1 VRTVTLLVA
10 AVVAA
15 LGLLVGSAVARVAG
29 RFPWPPGARLG
40 ELLRPGRRAL
50 PPPLLELVTATL
62 CGLVVWRLGASAA
75 VPAFLVLVAAGV
87 LLVVVDARHQL
98 LPDRVVLPALGA
110 GVVLLSGAAAATGNW
125 SALLRAVAAA
135 AVLFAVFL
143 ALALASPGG
152 LGMGDVK
159 LAALLGLH
167 LGWLGWSTVLVGAL
181 AGFVVQAAAA
191 LVLLAAR
198 RVGRGDALPF
208 GPAMVVGAGLA
219 MALPFS

>member
-1 VRTVTLLVA
+1 MTLLA
-10 AVVAA
+10 ATAA
-15 LGLLVGSAVARVAG
+15 ALLGLLAGTAVDRAAG
-29 RFPWPPGARLG
+29 RFPWPSGARAVD
-40 ELLRPGRRAL
+40 LLRPGRRAL
-50 PPPLLELVTATL
+50 RPPLLELVTATL
-62 CGLVVWRLGASAA
+62 CGLVVVRLGVSAA

-87 LLVVVDARHQL
+87 LLVLVDARHRL

-110 GVVLLSGAAAATGNW
+110 GVLLLAGAAGATGDW

-135 AVLFAVFL
+135 AVLFVAFL

-167 LGWLGWSTVLVGAL
+167 LGWLGWDAVLFGAL
-181 AGFVVQAAAA
+181 AGFVVQAAVA

-198 RVGRGDALPF
+198 RVRRGDALPF
-208 GPAMVVGAGLA
+208 GPAMIVGAALA
-219 MALPFS
+219 MSLPLS